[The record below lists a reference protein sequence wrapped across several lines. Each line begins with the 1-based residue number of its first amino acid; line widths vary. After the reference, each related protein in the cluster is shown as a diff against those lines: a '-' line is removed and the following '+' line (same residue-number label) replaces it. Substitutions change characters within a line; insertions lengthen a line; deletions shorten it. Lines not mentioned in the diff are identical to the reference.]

1 MTLPFDTSVPNV
13 ARIYNV
19 LLGGKDNFQ
28 ADREAAAKILA
39 IEPRAAAVARQNRD
53 FLRRAVRFLA
63 GEAGIRQFLDIG
75 SGLPTEDN
83 VHEVAQSIAPESRV
97 VYVDNDPVVLSHA
110 RALLTSSPEGACAY
124 VDADLRDSGAIITQT
139 AETLD
144 FAGPVAV
151 LLIAILHFIPDED
164 GPWEITRRLMAAV
177 PAGSYLVISH
187 ATTENLKDTSG
198 QDRLNAVYAETASG
212 GVIPRPL
219 PEIRKF
225 FDGLELAEPGV
236 TDIAAWRPAVQGA
249 GNQPGETLFYAGV
262 GRKPQIPGT
271 GKETEAGRG

>member
-19 LLGGKDNFQ
+19 LLGGKDNYH

-53 FLRRAVRFLA
+53 FLRRAVRSLA

-75 SGLPTEDN
+75 SGLPTGDN
-83 VHEVAQSIAPESRV
+83 VHEVAQSTAPESRI

-110 RALLTSSPEGACAY
+110 RALLTSSPEGRCAY
-124 VDADLRDSGAIITQT
+124 VDADLRDTETIITHA

-144 FAGPVAV
+144 FARPVTV
-151 LLIAILHFIPDED
+151 LLIAIMHFIPDGED
-164 GPWEITRRLMAAV
+164 PWEIARRLMAAV
-177 PAGSYLVISH
+177 PAGSYLVMSH
-187 ATTENLKDTSG
+187 ATTENLKDTS
-198 QDRLNAVYAETASG
+198 DKERLNAVYAETASG

-225 FDGLELAEPGV
+225 FDGLELAAPGIA
-236 TDIAAWRPAVQGA
+236 DITAWRPAVRGA
-249 GNQPGETLFYAGV
+249 GSHPRKTLFYAGT
-262 GRKPQIPGT
+262 GRKRQDPAGNGT
-271 GKETEAGRG
+271 HADRG